1 MTFTAIFPRSMR
13 CSPHRPR
20 SPRRRVRSG
29 DLVGYGASPNEVT
42 ERIRASGIPTIMG
55 NYDDGVGFDRDE
67 CGCAYRDP
75 IDRQLGD
82 RSFAWTKAHV
92 THDNRAF
99 LRTLHKE
106 THPTR
111 ISAPPPQFPVI
122 LNRAPPDGR
131 LRRVFRPISRVDLT
145 KSN

>member
-1 MTFTAIFPRSMR
+1 
-13 CSPHRPR
+13 
-20 SPRRRVRSG
+20 
-29 DLVGYGASPNEVT
+29 
-42 ERIRASGIPTIMG
+42 MG

-122 LNRAPPDGR
+122 LIAR
-131 LRRVFRPISRVDLT
+131 LRTGSLAPRFPSDFTRAI
-145 KSN
+145 